1 MHRSAL
7 AGLVTLAGGLV
18 LLFFSG
24 GWAGNSSQDSL
35 FLLAGICVTALTG
48 AAGPRS
54 PVAVRI
60 ALRDMVRYRARSGA
74 ALGAVS
80 FAVFLAMLITLIAS
94 FRFAMVLD
102 WTGENVT
109 SSQFIVYES
118 GHGNRFG
125 PGDHPA
131 TASTPAA
138 LAAEVTSV
146 SAGLHASYVLPLYT
160 AHPASG
166 GIVTLSQAGTGNN
179 NFSGTIYVA
188 TPALLRQYAITG
200 VAADAD
206 FLSMRPGLAS
216 EPRMYLLYGNPNA
229 ATMNQLANPVIQPA
243 GSLPSGTSAP
253 NTVITEHAVQE
264 LHLKT
269 TLTGWLVQTPDP
281 LTAGQVSSMR
291 SAIAALGGTVET
303 KSGELGLTQITNGA
317 TIVATAVALGVLAMS
332 VGLIRSETAGGWLL
346 AGRQPPAISRQ
357 PLE

>member
-1 MHRSAL
+1 M
-7 AGLVTLAGGLV
+7 
-18 LLFFSG
+18 LFFSG

-35 FLLAGICVTALTG
+35 FLLAGLVATSTGMCLLAGICVTALTG